1 MFVPISRLEPPR
13 LKLRTST
20 PSTNTWAVPRP
31 HERGATSATPR
42 PVNENVTLSPSR
54 APSSTTFGPVAVTSI
69 GCFGTLA
76 VGVVGAL
83 LGGFLGEAVFDE
95 DIDFGWDLKPFLLA
109 GG

>member
-1 MFVPISRLEPPR
+1 VSILGWIVFGLLAGTVARAL
-13 LKLRTST
+13 T
-20 PSTNTWAVPRP
+20 PGRQ
-31 HERGATSATPR
+31 G
-42 PVNENVTLSPSR
+42 
-54 APSSTTFGPVAVTSI
+54 I

-109 GG
+109 VAGAIVLLLALNALRRR